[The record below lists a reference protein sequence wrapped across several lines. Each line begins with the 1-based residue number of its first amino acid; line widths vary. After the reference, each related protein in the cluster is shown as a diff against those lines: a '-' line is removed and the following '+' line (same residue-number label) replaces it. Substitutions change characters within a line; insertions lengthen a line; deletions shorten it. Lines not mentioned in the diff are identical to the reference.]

1 MINGAG
7 GRDDNEQV
15 LRVQGGGYL
24 VRGGDRTSDGA
35 GLAFEF
41 ETGTDAL
48 YFEDKIQRDED
59 LEHKAFR
66 GVEGGK
72 PLSQL

>member
-1 MINGAG
+1 MVQVAG
-7 GRDDNEQV
+7 MTMSKFYGYR
-15 LRVQGGGYL
+15 GGYL